1 MTTTK
6 MSSINTNKNSFF
18 SLLKKR
24 NKTYII
30 TIFFDNLSMALIVV
44 IFFILYCH
52 MKLPVI
58 FKKWKSFN
66 GAGNIDLII
75 VKFCNDKKR

>member
-1 MTTTK
+1 
-6 MSSINTNKNSFF
+6 
-18 SLLKKR
+18 
-24 NKTYII
+24 
-30 TIFFDNLSMALIVV
+30 MALIVV

-58 FKKWKSFN
+58 FKKWKLFN

-75 VKFCNDKKR
+75 VKFCNYKKGKH